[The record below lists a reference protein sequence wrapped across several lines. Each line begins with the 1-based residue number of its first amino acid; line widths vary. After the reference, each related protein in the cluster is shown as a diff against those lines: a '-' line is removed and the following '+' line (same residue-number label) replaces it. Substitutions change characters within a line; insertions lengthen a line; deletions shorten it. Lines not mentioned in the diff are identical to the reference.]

1 MEVNL
6 QQYKSLGRSCCVFT
20 DMRKDVKMKKKIVL
34 AWNSPI
40 ARYTFSGGHAV
51 GVMISC
57 LIIYTY
63 KNYAAN
69 LSHKTSLVK
78 DFDVS
83 IKTPCKIHLL
93 TALKNKLPDA
103 GKNPE
108 VEK

>member
-1 MEVNL
+1 
-6 QQYKSLGRSCCVFT
+6 
-20 DMRKDVKMKKKIVL
+20 MKKKIVL

-40 ARYTFSGGHAV
+40 ARYTFSGEHAV

>member
-1 MEVNL
+1 
-6 QQYKSLGRSCCVFT
+6 
-20 DMRKDVKMKKKIVL
+20 MKKKIVL